1 MQSKET
7 TESKKELSMAKIEL
21 GDKVNRDTA
30 TVDQGKVRLGDWA
43 PVFVCPTRA
52 GDKVIRDAATVD
64 QGKVRL
70 GDWAPVFNPK
80 K

>member
-1 MQSKET
+1 
-7 TESKKELSMAKIEL
+7 MAKIEL
-21 GDKVNRDTA
+21 GDKVNCDTA

-43 PVFVCPTRA
+43 PVFVRPTRA
-52 GDKVIRDAATVD
+52 GEKVIRDTTTVD